1 MMIRNTFFLLSTAAL
16 LVACSNGKSEDAAA
30 TTAADTSADAAEA
43 ILGNAAETALQSETA
58 SFEIPALPDVVAKIN
73 DTIEITGPEV
83 QKIIDQ
89 QLQRYRM
96 MGAGGRQLAEIT
108 VQAREDILEKMV
120 LQKILQAEAAAQ
132 NFAATD
138 EDVDAFIK
146 DHLPPGATLDAI
158 AKQQGITADDIKKE
172 LKDNLGIEK
181 LIEKQ
186 FEGFAE
192 FTDEELKAE
201 YDKIA
206 KEMPKAFEVPESVE
220 ASHILVKVE
229 EGADEATKAAAKQK
243 IDDLRQKL
251 VDGADF
257 SKLAEENSDCPSAK
271 RGGNLGE
278 FGRGQMVKPFEDA
291 AFTQAIDEIGPV
303 IETQFGYHIV
313 KVTKKTEAGTR
324 TFEDVKDEIAKF
336 MDNRRK
342 NETAD
347 KFIQGIREKAKVE
360 TFLPKVELP
369 EEEPAAE
376 PEAPRELPGWAQ

>member
-30 TTAADTSADAAEA
+30 TTAADSSADAAEA

-257 SKLAEENSDCPSAK
+257 VKLAEENSDCPSAK

-342 NETAD
+342 NETAE